1 MSADIVNET
10 SKVNLEQRAA
20 DQVLLDK
27 INAAV
32 ATANE
37 AETTVTTARGELV
50 SRSRIVGELLLEAK
64 KRHPKVA
71 DFEAFLKR
79 VDGLKLSRAY
89 DLMKLAG
96 GRTTDAQLRQEARDR
111 QRKSRTNK
119 KVPLPAKPI
128 RAEPKRE
135 PISVT
140 DPHVT
145 ESQEIGVEERR
156 AQMAALD
163 LAAEQRGTK
172 ASARALTEF
181 MVACRTW
188 LPKITAEADRHKAR
202 LLVAE
207 LTSAAPKAEAA

>member
-1 MSADIVNET
+1 MSADIVNEA
-10 SKVNLEQRAA
+10 SKVNLRAA
-20 DQVLLDK
+20 DQALLDK

-37 AETTVTTARGELV
+37 AETIVTTAQAELV
-50 SRSRIVGELLLEAK
+50 SRSRMVGELLLEAK

-96 GRTTDAQLRQEARDR
+96 GRITDEQLRQEARDR

-119 KVPLPAKPI
+119 KVPPPAKP

-135 PISVT
+135 SISLT

-145 ESQEIGVEERR
+145 ESPEINAEERK

-163 LAAEQRGTK
+163 LADGQKATK
-172 ASARALTEF
+172 ASAHALAEF

-188 LPKITAEADRHKAR
+188 LPKITAEADQHKAR

-207 LTSAAPKAEAA
+207 LTSARKAKAA

>member
-1 MSADIVNET
+1 MSADIVNEA
-10 SKVNLEQRAA
+10 SKVNLRAA
-20 DQVLLDK
+20 DQALLDK

-37 AETTVTTARGELV
+37 AETIVTTAQAELV
-50 SRSRIVGELLLEAK
+50 SRSRMVGELLLEAK

-96 GRTTDAQLRQEARDR
+96 GRITDEQLRQEARDR

-119 KVPLPAKPI
+119 KVPPPAKP

-135 PISVT
+135 SISVT

-145 ESQEIGVEERR
+145 ESPEINAEERK

-163 LAAEQRGTK
+163 LADGQKATK
-172 ASARALTEF
+172 ASAHALAEF

-188 LPKITAEADRHKAR
+188 LPKITAEADQHKAR

-207 LTSAAPKAEAA
+207 LTSARKAKAA

>member
-37 AETTVTTARGELV
+37 AETIVTTAQAELV
-50 SRSRIVGELLLEAK
+50 SRSRMVGELLLEAK

-96 GRTTDAQLRQEARDR
+96 GRITDEQLRQEARDR

-119 KVPLPAKPI
+119 KVPPPAKP

-135 PISVT
+135 SISVT

-145 ESQEIGVEERR
+145 ESPEINAEERK

-163 LAAEQRGTK
+163 LADGQKATK
-172 ASARALTEF
+172 ASAHALAEF

-188 LPKITAEADRHKAR
+188 LPKITAEADQHKAR

-207 LTSAAPKAEAA
+207 LTSARKAKAA

>member
-37 AETTVTTARGELV
+37 AETTVTTARAELV

-119 KVPLPAKPI
+119 KVPPPAKP

-135 PISVT
+135 SISVT

-145 ESQEIGVEERR
+145 ESPEINAEERK

-163 LAAEQRGTK
+163 LADGQKATK
-172 ASARALTEF
+172 ASAHALAEF

-188 LPKITAEADRHKAR
+188 LPKITAEADQHKAR

-207 LTSAAPKAEAA
+207 LTSARKAKAA

>member
-1 MSADIVNET
+1 MRPPKS
-10 SKVNLEQRAA
+10 NLRAA
-20 DQVLLDK
+20 DQALLDK

-37 AETTVTTARGELV
+37 AETIVTTAQAELV
-50 SRSRIVGELLLEAK
+50 SRSRMVGELLLEAK

-96 GRTTDAQLRQEARDR
+96 GRITDEQLRQEARDR

-119 KVPLPAKPI
+119 KVPPPAKP

-135 PISVT
+135 SISVT

-145 ESQEIGVEERR
+145 ESPEINAEERK

-163 LAAEQRGTK
+163 LADGQKATK
-172 ASARALTEF
+172 ASAHALAEF

-188 LPKITAEADRHKAR
+188 LPKITAEADQHKAR

-207 LTSAAPKAEAA
+207 LTSARKAKAA